1 MDAEEILIE
10 AEKLGIRQEVL
21 QRVAEL
27 RNNSPY
33 RRDIKSFTD
42 YVEQAF
48 DELKGNI
55 DRKSVV

>member
-10 AEKLGIRQEVL
+10 AEKLGIRQKVL
-21 QRVAEL
+21 QRVTEL

-48 DELKGNI
+48 DELKDNI
-55 DRKSVV
+55 PQ